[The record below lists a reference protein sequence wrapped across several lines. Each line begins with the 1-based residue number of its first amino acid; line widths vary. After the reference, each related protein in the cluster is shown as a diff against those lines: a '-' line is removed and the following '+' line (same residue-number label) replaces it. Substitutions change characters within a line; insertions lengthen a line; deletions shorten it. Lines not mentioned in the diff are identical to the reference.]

1 MATEA
6 KTSIYPS
13 KVALSFALFMFGINT
28 ISNIYLLHSKEERDK
43 IHLEKNLLIPAT
55 IVSLLIVL
63 VSVWGLFKPE
73 IFSDKRILWLTLAL
87 FVAMYGITIASD
99 IHAKASVGSYV
110 FGTLVLIFWIWLF
123 NLKKGLKPS
132 K

>member
-43 IHLEKNLLIPAT
+43 MHLETNLLIPAT
-55 IVSLLIVL
+55 IVSLLLLL

-87 FVAMYGITIASD
+87 FVAMYGITIAAD
-99 IHAKASVGSYV
+99 IHAKASVGSYI

-123 NLKKGLKPS
+123 NLKKGLNPS